1 MAFVIRK
8 FDHKLK
14 LGDKLKALR
23 KAANITLSEM
33 VQKTKIQKKYIKAF
47 ENGQYHN
54 LPDPIYA
61 RNFLRIYVNTLR
73 TDPKYYLDLF
83 EQERGTCD
91 FVKKAIMP
99 RQRTK
104 GIKFLVASKFIKIGL
119 ILLTAFS
126 VVTYM
131 GIQVHSIV
139 TAPELVIESPY
150 DGITT
155 KEASVLVAG
164 QTEEGA
170 QVSVNGTPV
179 LLLSDGSFEEE
190 IALERG
196 LNIIKIEGAKRYS
209 KKAIEYRRVVLKQN
223 KLMTFAN

>member
-1 MAFVIRK
+1 MTFVIRK
-8 FDHKLK
+8 FDHDLK
-14 LGDKLKALR
+14 LGEKLKALR

-33 VQKTKIQKKYIKAF
+33 EQKTKIQKKYIKAF
-47 ENGQYHN
+47 ETGRYQN

-61 RNFLRIYVNTLR
+61 RNFLKIYVNTLR

-91 FVKKAIMP
+91 FVKKAVMP
-99 RQRTK
+99 RQRTRK
-104 GIKFLVASKFIKIGL
+104 IKFLVASKFIKIGF

-126 VVTYM
+126 VMTYM
-131 GIQVHSIV
+131 GIQVHSII
-139 TAPELVIESPY
+139 TAPELLIVSPS
-150 DGITT
+150 DGVTT
-155 KEASVLVAG
+155 KEASILVTG

-170 QVSVNGTPV
+170 QVNVNGVPV
-179 LLLSDGSFEEE
+179 LLLSDGSFEEK

-223 KLMTFAN
+223 KLITFAN